1 LRPLAPR
8 WHNRGPTRRI
18 VQQERPEKLS
28 TTEIACHS
36 TPEQAGLRVET
47 IPFDQ
52 IPQQTHLFLDYLR
65 DPTAL
70 RRFYPEAVRFHYEV
84 SQRRDRVLANHKS
97 DRSTVCDALEQMNR
111 NWGASEKTFANIR
124 QLREPDCIA
133 VVSGQQAG
141 LFTGPLYTIYKALSA
156 VKLAECMSQRGIKS
170 VPVFWMATEDH
181 DFPEVATAEIIN
193 RDCLLSSVSVPAEV
207 HPDGLPVGR
216 VVLDETI
223 EESIKSLLAAL
234 PKTEFSDD
242 LEKLLRAAYQPGR
255 KFGDAFAQMM
265 TALIGQQ
272 GLILLDPLDPQL
284 KQAAAPL
291 YAEAARSAHEIALAI
306 VNRSRE
312 LEQAGYH
319 AQVAP
324 SENSFPLFWHD
335 DNGARHALTRNEKGK
350 YQAKGAGQKPDR
362 EGGPAAAQEFSA
374 EELADWA
381 LREPDRFSPNVTLR
395 AVVQDFLLPTVAYY
409 GGAAEIAYFAQTA
422 EVYRVLERPATP
434 ILHRASLT
442 LVEKHTWRS
451 LERYGIRL
459 VDFFGGLDHVLARVV
474 KEYLGKETAEA
485 FDHTT
490 QSFNN
495 ELDDLQEQLR
505 RVDPT
510 LAEALEKGRRKIN
523 YQIDGLRT
531 RFNRAQVGR
540 DEAVHRQIERA
551 FDLLYPKKELQERHI
566 NITSLVARHGRYVV
580 DWIYNAIE
588 LESNDHEVV
597 YL

>member
-1 LRPLAPR
+1 
-8 WHNRGPTRRI
+8 
-18 VQQERPEKLS
+18 LS
-28 TTEIACHS
+28 TTETACQS

-52 IPQQTHLFLDYLR
+52 IPQQTRLFLDYLR
-65 DPTAL
+65 DPIVL
-70 RRFYPEAVRFHYEV
+70 RRFYPEAVRAHYEV
-84 SQRRDRVLANHKS
+84 SERRDRVLANHQT
-97 DRSTVCDALEQMNR
+97 DRAAVCDALEEMNR
-111 NWGASEKTFANIR
+111 RWGASEKTLANIR
-124 QLREPDCIA
+124 LLREADCIA
-133 VVSGQQAG
+133 VVSGQQVG

-156 VKLAECMSQRGIKS
+156 VKLAECMTQRGIKS

-181 DFPEVATAEIIN
+181 DFPEVAKAEIIN
-193 RDCLLSSVSVPAEV
+193 RDCALSNVTVPAEV
-207 HPDGLPVGR
+207 HPEGLPVGR
-216 VVLDETI
+216 VVLDE
-223 EESIKSLLAAL
+223 SITATLRSLLEAL

-242 LEKLLRAAYQPGR
+242 LEKVLREAYQPGR
-255 KFGDAFAQMM
+255 KFGEAFAQVM
-265 TALIGQQ
+265 TALVGRQ
-272 GLILLDPLDPQL
+272 GLILLDPLDSQL
-284 KQAAAPL
+284 KKIAAPL
-291 YAEAARSAHEIALAI
+291 YSEAARRAHEIAIAI

-312 LEQAGYH
+312 LEEAGYH

-335 DNGARHALTRNEKGK
+335 DNGARHALTRTASGK
-350 YQAKGAGQKPDR
+350 YQTKAGG
-362 EGGPAAAQEFSA
+362 EEHSA
-374 EELADWA
+374 EDLAEWA

-422 EVYRVLERPATP
+422 EVYRILDRPVTP
-434 ILHRASLT
+434 ILQRASMT
-442 LVEKHTWRS
+442 LVEKHTWRA
-451 LERYGIRL
+451 LERYGISL
-459 VDFFGGLDHVLARVV
+459 TDFFAGLDHVLARVV

-490 QSFNN
+490 RSFNS

-523 YQIDGLRT
+523 YQIDGLLT

-551 FDLLYPKKELQERHI
+551 FDLLYPGKTLQERRI
-566 NITSLVARHGRYVV
+566 NITSLLARHGRYAV
-580 DWIYNAIE
+580 DWVYDAID
-588 LESNDHEVV
+588 LGSADHHVV

>member
-1 LRPLAPR
+1 
-8 WHNRGPTRRI
+8 
-18 VQQERPEKLS
+18 LS

-36 TPEQAGLRVET
+36 TPEQAGLHVET

-52 IPQQTHLFLDYLR
+52 IPQQTRLFLDYLR
-65 DPTAL
+65 DPVAL
-70 RRFYPEAVRFHYEV
+70 RRFYPEAVRAHYEV
-84 SQRRDRVLANHKS
+84 SERRERVLANHKT
-97 DRSTVCDALEQMNR
+97 DRAAVCDALERMNR
-111 NWGASEKTFANIR
+111 GWGASEKTLANIR
-124 QLREPDCIA
+124 QLREADCIA

-141 LFTGPLYTIYKALSA
+141 LFAGPLYTIHKALSA
-156 VKLAECMSQRGIKS
+156 VKLAECMAQRGIKS
-170 VPVFWMATEDH
+170 VPVFWIATEDH
-181 DFPEVATAEIIN
+181 DFPEVAKAEIIN
-193 RDCLLSSVSVPAEV
+193 RDCALSSVSVPAEV

-216 VVLDETI
+216 VTLDESI
-223 EESIKSLLAAL
+223 EASVQRLLAAL

-242 LEKLLRAAYQPGR
+242 LEKLLRTAYKPGT
-255 KFGDAFAQMM
+255 KFGDAFAQVM
-265 TALIGQQ
+265 TALIGEK
-272 GLILLDPLDPQL
+272 GLILLDPLDSQL

-291 YAEAARSAHEIALAI
+291 YAEAARRAHEIAIAI

-312 LEQAGYH
+312 LEAAGYH

-335 DNGARHALTRNEKGK
+335 DNGARHALTRNEDGK
-350 YQAKGAGQKPDR
+350 YQAKTAGQKPDR
-362 EGGPAAAQEFSA
+362 QGGLDDDRKFTA
-374 EELADWA
+374 EELAAWA

-422 EVYRVLERPATP
+422 EVYRILERPATP
-434 ILHRASLT
+434 ILPRASMT
-442 LVEKHTWRS
+442 LVERHTWRA

-459 VDFFGGLDHVLARVV
+459 VDFFGGPDHVTARVV
-474 KEYLGKETAEA
+474 KEYLGKETSEA

-490 QSFNN
+490 RSFNH

-510 LAEALEKGRRKIN
+510 LAEALDKGRRKIN

-540 DEAVHRQIERA
+540 DEAVRRQIERA
-551 FDLLYPKKELQERHI
+551 FDLLYPGKTLQERRI
-566 NITSLVARHGRYVV
+566 NITSLLARHGRYVV
-580 DWIYNAIE
+580 DWIYGAID
-588 LESNDHEVV
+588 LGSNDHEVV